1 MIPRTLVPV
10 GARMSAEDGV
20 TTRRRPTTLDERT
33 LVPSALPLVQLDG
46 RTTIPNNLP
55 LDSIAMRVVVPRDIN
70 VEAVQRVEES
80 HLPPQPT
87 EMDERIS
94 IPVGVAPP
102 EEVRPLGPVS
112 EDLDDP
118 DLFQTGEAAFLPPE
132 WRRQQAQEHPK
143 TGKAARAVDVG
154 GLRQETFLS
163 RVL

>member
-33 LVPSALPLVQLDG
+33 LVPSALPIVQLDG
-46 RTTIPNNLP
+46 RTTIPSNLP
-55 LDSIAMRVVVPRDIN
+55 LDSIATRVVVPRDVN

-102 EEVRPLGPVS
+102 EEFQPLGPIS
-112 EDLDDP
+112 EELVER

-132 WRRQQAQEHPK
+132 WRVGRRWSWQA
-143 TGKAARAVDVG
+143 G
-154 GLRQETFLS
+154 
-163 RVL
+163 